1 MRILYEKTSSTM
13 QNKVGSLTTAIND
26 QVRLSVNAHLESIE
40 DIASL
45 VFADSLICEYNDS
58 DESMSELDKINA
70 KAAIESTLLNN
81 SLMNNF
87 GDFCIVYSNNST
99 VGKLAASTAELFG
112 SDTLYENLSGHIT
125 RETTQDGWFTGVNNY
140 YARMFYVKKVNENA
154 VLLAA
159 IYTADLRALMETSD
173 QMSDMTIRIVDNENH
188 IIYST
193 ANENGGTA
201 LDESIRDKIKSNAR
215 STYISKEQL
224 VTTNTCGDQWKIVS
238 TIPTDTILSEV
249 YDIRNFTFI
258 ISVVG
263 VILVIIFGI
272 LFANSI
278 TVPIRRIVSTMQKA
292 EKGDLTAT
300 ADFKTFGELDILA
313 STYNDMISHIC
324 GLLAEVEVVANQVQ
338 QQVADIGD
346 IANQS
351 KTISENITVAMEEV
365 ANGATTQLD
374 ESQKTFDSLEN
385 LANNIGHTINNLD
398 EVNATS
404 HDTREIG
411 NNSISQIQELRQKTS
426 AVNASMNS
434 MNETFDILVK
444 EVENIESVISFIL
457 SISEQTSLLA
467 LNASIE
473 AARAGEA
480 GKGFAVVAG
489 EVSNLA
495 TQTEKSTNDIYDV
508 ISNIRE
514 YVKNTLDILEDAKV
528 VFSEQSNMVAD
539 TADSFQQIVDSTD
552 IINDKI
558 IQIGSLTAEMGN
570 LKEKSL
576 TATKNILEIT
586 ERSSANTQEVLS
598 VTLEELE
605 ISRNL
610 SSKAGELEA
619 ATSSLKQSLSKF
631 IISGKVVSSDL

>member
-1 MRILYEKTSSTM
+1 MKKPTTHRMKRGSIKSRLVLSYIVIALAGILIIALLSYAKTSSTM

-140 YARMFYVKKVNENA
+140 YARMFYVKKVNDNA

-193 ANENGGTA
+193 ANENGGTT
-201 LDESIRDKIKSNAR
+201 LEDSIRDKVKSNAR

-292 EKGDLTAT
+292 EKGDLTA
-300 ADFKTFGELDILA
+300 LLILKP
-313 STYNDMISHIC
+313 
-324 GLLAEVEVVANQVQ
+324 L
-338 QQVADIGD
+338 
-346 IANQS
+346 
-351 KTISENITVAMEEV
+351 
-365 ANGATTQLD
+365 
-374 ESQKTFDSLEN
+374 
-385 LANNIGHTINNLD
+385 
-398 EVNATS
+398 VN
-404 HDTREIG
+404 
-411 NNSISQIQELRQKTS
+411 
-426 AVNASMNS
+426 
-434 MNETFDILVK
+434 
-444 EVENIESVISFIL
+444 
-457 SISEQTSLLA
+457 
-467 LNASIE
+467 
-473 AARAGEA
+473 
-480 GKGFAVVAG
+480 
-489 EVSNLA
+489 
-495 TQTEKSTNDIYDV
+495 
-508 ISNIRE
+508 
-514 YVKNTLDILEDAKV
+514 
-528 VFSEQSNMVAD
+528 
-539 TADSFQQIVDSTD
+539 
-552 IINDKI
+552 
-558 IQIGSLTAEMGN
+558 
-570 LKEKSL
+570 
-576 TATKNILEIT
+576 
-586 ERSSANTQEVLS
+586 
-598 VTLEELE
+598 
-605 ISRNL
+605 
-610 SSKAGELEA
+610 
-619 ATSSLKQSLSKF
+619 
-631 IISGKVVSSDL
+631 

>member
-1 MRILYEKTSSTM
+1 M
-13 QNKVGSLTTAIND
+13 
-26 QVRLSVNAHLESIE
+26 
-40 DIASL
+40 
-45 VFADSLICEYNDS
+45 
-58 DESMSELDKINA
+58 
-70 KAAIESTLLNN
+70 
-81 SLMNNF
+81 
-87 GDFCIVYSNNST
+87 
-99 VGKLAASTAELFG
+99 
-112 SDTLYENLSGHIT
+112 
-125 RETTQDGWFTGVNNY
+125 
-140 YARMFYVKKVNENA
+140 
-154 VLLAA
+154 
-159 IYTADLRALMETSD
+159 
-173 QMSDMTIRIVDNENH
+173 
-188 IIYST
+188 
-193 ANENGGTA
+193 
-201 LDESIRDKIKSNAR
+201 
-215 STYISKEQL
+215 
-224 VTTNTCGDQWKIVS
+224 
-238 TIPTDTILSEV
+238 
-249 YDIRNFTFI
+249 
-258 ISVVG
+258 
-263 VILVIIFGI
+263 
-272 LFANSI
+272 
-278 TVPIRRIVSTMQKA
+278 
-292 EKGDLTAT
+292 
-300 ADFKTFGELDILA
+300 
-313 STYNDMISHIC
+313 
-324 GLLAEVEVVANQVQ
+324 VANQVQ

-631 IISGKVVSSDL
+631 IISGKKEEQV